1 MRRMNILD
9 ALRISHVTQRALV
22 DRLVQTQGDT
32 LERRSIVCSLQ
43 RELAAHAAA
52 EERYFYLPLSACC
65 QLPQLSPEGIAEHQQ
80 MDQLMHALALADPR
94 SSAWRLSA
102 QALHDK
108 VHQHLEVEERS
119 WFPLAVTLLD
129 AADLVSLALQYEGE
143 FVLQRVTA

>member
-1 MRRMNILD
+1 MNILE

-32 LERRSIVCSLQ
+32 RERRAIFSSLK

-65 QLPQLSPEGIAEHQQ
+65 QLPQLSPEGIAEHHQ
-80 MDQLMHALALADPR
+80 MDRLMAALELADPR
-94 SSAWRLSA
+94 SPAWRLGA

-119 WFPLAVTLLD
+119 WFALAGRALG

-143 FVLQRVTA
+143 FVLQRVRA